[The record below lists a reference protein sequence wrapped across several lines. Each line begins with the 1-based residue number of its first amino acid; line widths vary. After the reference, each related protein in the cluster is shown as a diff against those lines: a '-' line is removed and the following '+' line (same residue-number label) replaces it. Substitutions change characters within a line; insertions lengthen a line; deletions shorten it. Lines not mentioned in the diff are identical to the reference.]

1 MNFLLIN
8 YGNLLVCVFN
18 FLIFKYGARC
28 VLLLPDEVRPMC
40 NDETS
45 LRFSLINILRLFY
58 LLKFFLPLILPEEQ
72 MNFKLIFI
80 IVIIYNLVSHGA
92 DKNWLLFVLLLNLF
106 NRPSQY

>member
-8 YGNLLVCVFN
+8 YWNLLVCVFN
-18 FLIFKYGARC
+18 FLVFKYGY
-28 VLLLPDEVRPMC
+28 LLLPDEVRPMC

-45 LRFSLINILRLFY
+45 LRFSLINILRLLY

-92 DKNWLLFVLLLNLF
+92 DKNWLLL
-106 NRPSQY
+106 SYY